1 MKNLLKSFITT
12 NIISLLTFPLL
23 IVAPPLAMAEEC
35 PKNDLTKIFFEEY
48 YGDVK
53 WDNRVSPKEITWS
66 TEVSSVNN
74 AVVARKFTDAESGWL
89 QESFDSWD
97 IALDT
102 INFKRVPDGQS
113 AKIQVG
119 LVAIN
124 NNGFW
129 VVEQR
134 GDYRDV
140 GSIQLST
147 ISPFLTTRNGFIETA
162 QSEIGNLLGLGDIAE
177 SAALDSVMKDP
188 DTAPY
193 GSIPLSDF
201 DIDLIRQFYG
211 ESTCHSTWSQSL
223 RDSKAAAEAAVI
235 AQKAAAEAAVIAQK
249 AAAEAAVIAQK
260 AAAEAAV
267 AKAAE
272 EAQAKVDAESR
283 EALSK
288 MAMEVEI
295 ARRAQEKV
303 DRAEVAAFQ
312 ASLKGKKTITC
323 FKGKILKKVTAAAP
337 KCPAGYTKK

>member
-1 MKNLLKSFITT
+1 MNNLLKSFIAT
-12 NIISLLTFPLL
+12 NVIGALMFSLLV
-23 IVAPPLAMAEEC
+23 VASPVAMAEEC

-66 TEVSSVNN
+66 TEVSSVNS

-102 INFKRVPDGQS
+102 ISFKRVTDGLS

-124 NNGFW
+124 NNGYW

-134 GDYRDV
+134 GNYRET
-140 GSIQLST
+140 GAIQLST
-147 ISPFLTTRNGFIETA
+147 ISPFLTTRNGFIEAA

-177 SAALDSVMKDP
+177 SAALDSVLKDP

-223 RDSKAAAEAAVI
+223 RDSKAAAEAALI
-235 AQKAAAEAAVIAQK
+235 AQKAAAEAALIAQK
-249 AAAEAAVIAQK
+249 AAAEAAL
-260 AAAEAAV
+260 

-272 EAQAKVDAESR
+272 EAQAKLDAESR
-283 EALSK
+283 EALTK
-288 MAMEVEI
+288 LALEVEM
-295 ARRAQEKV
+295 ARRAEEKTA
-303 DRAEVAAFQ
+303 RAEIATFK
-312 ASLKGKKTITC
+312 ASLKSKKTITC
-323 FKGKILKKVTAAAP
+323 VKGKILKKVTAAAP